1 VVRASPPERKPESN
15 KRSSRA
21 AFKSLENAMLRPAED
36 DRDSKIAATQQALLS
51 LSAEQREI
59 FLLRQNHGLDYEEI
73 ARIRRCPL
81 DAVKQQMRM
90 ALQRLRQAVANI

>member
-1 VVRASPPERKPESN
+1 VPN

-21 AFKSLENAMLRPAED
+21 AFKSLENAMPRPAED
-36 DRDSKIAATQQALLS
+36 ERYSKIAATQQALLS
-51 LSAEQREI
+51 LPPEQREI

-81 DAVKQQMRM
+81 DTVKQQMRM
-90 ALQRLRQAVANI
+90 ALQRLRQAVDNV